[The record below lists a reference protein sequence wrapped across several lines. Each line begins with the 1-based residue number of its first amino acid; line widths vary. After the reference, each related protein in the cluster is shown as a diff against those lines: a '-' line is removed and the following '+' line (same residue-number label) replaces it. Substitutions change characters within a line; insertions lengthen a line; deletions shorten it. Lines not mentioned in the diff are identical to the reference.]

1 MTKKISYLIVLAAAL
16 IWSAAASA
24 EDKAPAGNAQDGK
37 QLFMKDGCYQ
47 CHGMGAQGA
56 ASTGPRLGPDA
67 LPYDAFLRQLRTP
80 AQEMPPYEAAILT
93 DKQASDIYA
102 FISSVPKSPDPK
114 SIPLL
119 NVK

>member
-1 MTKKISYLIVLAAAL
+1 MTNKLSWSVAFAVAL
-16 IWSAAASA
+16 IWTGAAVA
-24 EDKAPAGNAQDGK
+24 EDKAPAGNVQAGK
-37 QLFMKDGCYQ
+37 QLFIKDGCYQ

-80 AQEMPPYEAAILT
+80 AQEMPPYEAAILS

-102 FISSVPKSPDPK
+102 FINSVPKSPDPK